1 MRAHDQAE
9 TGRPTLPRACH
20 RTSDNRPLEISMPM
34 LKYLFVILFAVLLSG
49 CSRDKE
55 PAEAA
60 IKAAAQA
67 IDQIRGEASR
77 YAPDQL
83 KQLEGS
89 LKAAQDSFA
98 KKEYTAALAAA
109 APLAGKAQEVAKAAA
124 DKKAELTKAW
134 DDLNAGIPELAASIK
149 GRIDGLA
156 HAKTLPS
163 GLDKD
168 KLAALS
174 AGLDDAMKQLQA
186 AKDAAAS
193 DLAKAIEAGKG
204 VKERLAEV
212 AAALG
217 VTQ

>member
-1 MRAHDQAE
+1 M
-9 TGRPTLPRACH
+9 
-20 RTSDNRPLEISMPM
+20 SV
-34 LKYLFVILFAVLLSG
+34 LKYLLVTLLTVLLIA

-55 PAEAA
+55 PADAA
-60 IKAAAQA
+60 IKQAAQA
-67 IDQIRGEASR
+67 VEQIRADASR

-156 HAKTLPS
+156 HAKKLPS
-163 GLDKD
+163 GLD
-168 KLAALS
+168 
-174 AGLDDAMKQLQA
+174 
-186 AKDAAAS
+186 
-193 DLAKAIEAGKG
+193 
-204 VKERLAEV
+204 
-212 AAALG
+212 
-217 VTQ
+217 